1 MDVLFEQSLNEVR
14 REWRS
19 LSFRQRRLISLVV
32 GVGLSGFLWVGI
44 IVLIRL
50 L

>member
-1 MDVLFEQSLNEVR
+1 MHVLFEQSLDEVR

-19 LSFRQRRLISLVV
+19 LSFRQRRLVSLVV
-32 GVGLSGFLWVGI
+32 GVGLSGCLWLGI
-44 IVLIRL
+44 VVLIKL